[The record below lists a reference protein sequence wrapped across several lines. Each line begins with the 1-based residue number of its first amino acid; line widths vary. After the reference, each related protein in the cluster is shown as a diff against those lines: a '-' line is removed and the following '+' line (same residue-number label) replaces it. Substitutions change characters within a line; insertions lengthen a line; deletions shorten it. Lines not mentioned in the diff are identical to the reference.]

1 MSLQLVPDGVRVAV
15 YNAMGGWGPYTVA
28 EIEELFRMYGF
39 SERTPTIE
47 DVGGA
52 RRSMAEAFQRRI
64 DWGDAEQRKRYLMLI
79 DDVLENYPD
88 EDGKPNSFTKK
99 VRRALEL
106 AGVGAH
112 PQPSG
117 VGGTEAAD
125 DLWPVDTVRVFV
137 SHLAERRQ
145 EVHDLAKVLRQI
157 GFSCFVAHDEIRPSR
172 SWLKEIE
179 RALRSCDLLVA
190 YVSPGFSQS
199 DWTDQEVGWALG
211 RELVAIP
218 VSVDGEIPK
227 GFLGNYQAVRRHP
240 NQAAMLLGREVC
252 KAIVDAVFEEQRPA
266 AGVVRARVAALIS
279 GVFCKVRTYESAR
292 FWYGLVV
299 RVPLS
304 DWTATMRANVGGALK
319 SNDRLT
325 NAMLEDGSNRSV
337 PEAVASFLGLDGSGS

>member
-1 MSLQLVPDGVRVAV
+1 MAV

-47 DVGGA
+47 DVGGV

-64 DWGDAEQRKRYLMLI
+64 DWGDSEQRKRYLMLI
-79 DDVLENYPD
+79 DDVLEHYPD
-88 EDGKPNSFTKK
+88 EDGKPNSFAKK

-106 AGVGAH
+106 AGATAH
-112 PQPSG
+112 SPTSG
-117 VGGTEAAD
+117 VPTETAD

-145 EVHDLAKVLRQI
+145 EVHELAKVLRQV
-157 GFSCFVAHDEIRPSR
+157 GFSCFAAHDEIRPSR

-190 YVSPGFSQS
+190 YVSPGFSDS

-218 VSVDGEIPK
+218 VSVDGEVPK
-227 GFLGNYQAVRRHP
+227 GFLGNYQAVRCHP
-240 NQAAMLLGREVC
+240 NQAPMPLGREVC

-266 AGVVRARVAALIS
+266 AGAARARVAALIS
-279 GVFCKVRTYESAR
+279 EVFCKVRTYESAR

-299 RVPLS
+299 RIPSS
-304 DWTATMRANVGGALK
+304 DWTSTMRANVQSALK
-319 SNDRLT
+319 TNDQLSN
-325 NAMLEDGSNRSV
+325 AVLEDGSSRTV
-337 PEAVASFLGLDGSGS
+337 PEAVSSYLGLDGAGS